1 MTGTTIVMLDPM
13 TSTDARFAGEPW
25 AGAVEPVDAYELPS
39 IDLSEVGALLLGN
52 MIDQEFLYRHR
63 ALVRSFLDDGKVIV
77 FSGHLLRPWLPGCGA
92 FVPKAIATF
101 HDYAL
106 SVVNSHPLYAGVDP
120 HDLTFRRGVAG
131 FFARGHHPTPP
142 GAEVLL
148 ALPGGEPVT
157 YVDRV
162 STGGTILVHAGGALF
177 DGTERDS
184 TASRVPAQLLAWLRA
199 EVDGR

>member
-1 MTGTTIVMLDPM
+1 M
-13 TSTDARFAGEPW
+13 TSTGAPFAGEPW

-52 MIDQEFLYRHR
+52 MIDQELLFRHR

-77 FSGHLLRPWLPGCGA
+77 FGGHLLRPWLPGCGT
-92 FVPKAIATF
+92 FEPKAIASF
-101 HDYAL
+101 HDYTL
-106 SVVNSHPLYAGVDP
+106 SLVDPHPLYDGVDP

-162 STGGTILVHAGGALF
+162 TTAGTILVHAGGALL
-177 DGTERDS
+177 DGADRLS
-184 TASRVPAQLLAWLRA
+184 TACRVPAQLLAWVRA
-199 EVDGR
+199 EVDAT